1 MKTNIKWV
9 PVTGIQGRYNDN
21 GKKKLRGNHFTA
33 ISKKSMIKIQAVYPR
48 ISCSKI
54 DNSLLFNE
62 TNNSGEYDEESKE
75 CYLFV
80 NGANILNFD
89 WLNWQVPSM

>member
-1 MKTNIKWV
+1 MGSSDI
-9 PVTGIQGRYNDN
+9 GIQGRYNDN

>member
-1 MKTNIKWV
+1 
-9 PVTGIQGRYNDN
+9 
-21 GKKKLRGNHFTA
+21 
-33 ISKKSMIKIQAVYPR
+33 MIKIQAVYPR

-89 WLNWQVPSM
+89 